1 MSNENMKQIEAARQQ
16 FEKHLLLKGLE
27 FKWDGKRYTRTNL
40 QTKWRYFLL
49 GYFAGQGQ
57 T

>member
-1 MSNENMKQIEAARQQ
+1 MSTANTALMTAARQE
-16 FEKHLLLKGLE
+16 FEKHLLTKNLE

-49 GYFAGQGQ
+49 GYFAGRSKA
-57 T
+57 

>member
-1 MSNENMKQIEAARQQ
+1 MTAARQE
-16 FEKHLLLKGLE
+16 FEKHLLTKNLE

-49 GYFAGQGQ
+49 GYFAGRSKA
-57 T
+57 

>member
-1 MSNENMKQIEAARQQ
+1 MTAQNTALLAAARQE
-16 FEKHLLLKGLE
+16 FEKHLLTKGLE

-49 GYFAGQGQ
+49 GYFSGKGKA
-57 T
+57 